1 MISTR
6 HPLLRRAALAFALFA
21 ASVVGSRPLLAQDPA
36 NAPALIQG
44 GVSELALQLR
54 QLDGVKRVLMIGAH
68 PDDEDTSLLTAL
80 SRGMGVETAYL
91 SLTRGDGGQ
100 NLIGPELFEGLGVV
114 RSGELLAARRLDG
127 GAQFFTRAFDFGFS
141 KSADEALALWPRDE
155 LLRDVTWVVRTFRPQ
170 VIVSVFSGTPRDGHG
185 QHQAAGLMARA
196 VFDAAGDP
204 TRFADQ
210 FEQGV
215 TPWQPLKLYQRVR
228 GEPTGEVI
236 EVPTGHWDP
245 VLGRSWFQVAM
256 ASRSQHRSQ
265 DMGQGQALGARS
277 SRITLWQSVVHAA
290 ERPGAASGDGSGASS
305 GDGSGTASAAG
316 LFAGIDTTL
325 AGVASGLGSESGA
338 TTRHLEAYR
347 RELSAARD
355 GLILERPWAMVP
367 ALGRAL
373 GHLEA
378 ALEPFHAA
386 ETTGEAHQGRLDLEA
401 RRARLAE
408 ALVSASGVQLRV
420 AADDDV
426 VVPGDDFRVTI
437 EAWNGGELTVEAGE
451 LELVTPSGWG
461 VTPDDDSGEVAP
473 PSGGAGAGAAT
484 DLRLAPGEIVRRSFR
499 VTVPDDADVS
509 RLYFRAQPRDGE
521 MYRWPDTPELRG
533 QPFDVP
539 PVRAGVRLTLATADG
554 SVRIPRVESVARFVG
569 VDKAVGEF
577 TRPLLV
583 VPAVSVASRPATM
596 LWPLELDEAR
606 EVTVEVRAEDAQGVR
621 GRLRLEVPEG
631 WQVEPAAIP
640 LEFGGPGEGRAFSF
654 RVRRGHA
661 AAGRHDFVPVVE
673 LDDGRSYR
681 EGYRLIEYPH
691 IDRVAFFE
699 SAATRVSVTS
709 VQAPAGLR
717 VGYVMGSGDDGPG
730 ALQQMGIEVEPID
743 AARLQRGDLDGLDAL
758 VLGIRVYETQPE
770 IAASNEAILDFAR
783 AGGTVVVQYNK
794 YEYPE
799 GGFAPYP
806 VSMRPRAPRVTDERS
821 PVRIL
826 DPMSPIF
833 DGPNQITPDDFD
845 GWVQE
850 RGLYFLSE
858 WDEHFVPQIAF
869 TDPGEDEALGSLL
882 VAPVG
887 DGLYVYTGIS
897 FFRQF
902 PAGVSGAYRLF
913 ANLISL
919 DRAGWDAWRAVSGT
933 D

>member
-1 MISTR
+1 MISMPR
-6 HPLLRRAALAFALFA
+6 RLPHRAALVVALLVATAGAF
-21 ASVVGSRPLLAQDPA
+21 RPVSAQDPA

-54 QLDGVKRVLMIGAH
+54 KLDGVKRVLMIGAH

-114 RSGELLAARRLDG
+114 RTGELLAARRLDG

-155 LLRDVTWVVRTFRPQ
+155 LLRDVTWVVRTFRPH

-185 QHQAAGLMARA
+185 QHQAAGIIARA
-196 VFDAAGDP
+196 VFDVAGDP
-204 TRFADQ
+204 SQFADQ
-210 FEQGV
+210 MERGV
-215 TPWQPLKLYQRVR
+215 APWQPLKLYQRVR
-228 GEPTGEVI
+228 GEPTGAVV
-236 EVPTGHWDP
+236 EVPTGQWDP

-265 DMGQGQALGARS
+265 DMGQGQSLGARG
-277 SRITLWQSVVHAA
+277 SRITLWQTASGS
-290 ERPGAASGDGSGASS
+290 PDGAAGPL
-305 GDGSGTASAAG
+305 ASAD

-325 AGVASGLGSESGA
+325 TGAAAALENGASGAEG
-338 TTRHLEAYR
+338 HLEAYR
-347 RELSAARD
+347 AELAAARG
-355 GLILERPWAMVP
+355 GLVLERPWGIVP

-378 ALEPFHAA
+378 ALEPFETAAGRSPASSAGEQRHAY
-386 ETTGEAHQGRLDLEA
+386 LDLRA
-401 RRARLAE
+401 RRNRLAE
-408 ALVSASGVQLRV
+408 ALVAASGVQVRV
-420 AADDDV
+420 AADDDI
-426 VVPGDDFRVTI
+426 VVPGDAFEVTL
-437 EAWNGGELTVEAGE
+437 EVWNGGEFTIAAEELELTTPEGWTVEVEGDGEGEARRGAEAGE
-451 LELVTPSGWG
+451 SPG
-461 VTPDDDSGEVAP
+461 GEAEG
-473 PSGGAGAGAAT
+473 ST
-484 DLRLAPGEIVRRSFR
+484 HLAPGELVRRTYR
-499 VTVPDDADVS
+499 VTVPDGADVS
-509 RLYFRAQPRDGE
+509 RLFFRAQPRDGE
-521 MYRWPDTPELRG
+521 MYRWPDAPELWA
-533 QPFDVP
+533 QPFDAP
-539 PVRAGVRLTLATADG
+539 PVGAGVQLVVETPDG
-554 SVRIPRVESVARFVG
+554 PVRVPRVEAAARFVG
-569 VDKAVGEF
+569 VDKAIGEF

-606 EVTVEVRAEDAQGVR
+606 EVSVEVRAEDAQGVQ
-621 GRLRLEVPEG
+621 GVLRLEVPEG
-631 WQVEPAAIP
+631 WQVEPSGIPFSFAA
-640 LEFGGPGEGRAFSF
+640 PGEGRAFSF
-654 RVRRGHA
+654 QVRRGNA

-691 IDRVAFFE
+691 VDRVAFFE
-699 SAATRVSVTS
+699 SAATRVSVAS
-709 VQAPAGLR
+709 VQAPHGLR

-730 ALQQMGIEVEPID
+730 ALRQMGIDVEAID

-783 AGGTVVVQYNK
+783 SGGTVVVQYNK

-806 VSMRPRAPRVTDERS
+806 ISMRPRAPRVTDERS

-826 DPMSPIF
+826 DSSSPIF
-833 DGPNQITPDDFD
+833 DGPNRLTSNDFD

-858 WDEHFVPQIAF
+858 WDERFVPQIAF

-887 DGLYVYTGIS
+887 EGLYVYTGIS